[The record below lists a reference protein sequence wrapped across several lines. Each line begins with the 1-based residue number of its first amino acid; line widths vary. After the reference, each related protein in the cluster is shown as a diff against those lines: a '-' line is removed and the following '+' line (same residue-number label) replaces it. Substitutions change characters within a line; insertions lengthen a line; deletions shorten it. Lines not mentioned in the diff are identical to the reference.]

1 MRSGLVVA
9 ALIFVLIVGFA
20 FGSYAVFKHSGREV
34 TRDVDHLMAAVQA
47 GDWDKAA
54 GHARELRK
62 SWLKAEKIWGPLT
75 DHNEIDHLGEA
86 VERTLKLV
94 ELKKKDEALTEAAV
108 VRWLAHHVP
117 EREVPGLGNI
127 F

>member
-9 ALIFVLIVGFA
+9 ALIIVIIVGFA
-20 FGSYAVFKHSGREV
+20 FGSYAVFRRSGREV
-34 TRDVDHLMAAVQA
+34 TRNVDRLAAAVQA
-47 GDWDKAA
+47 GDWNKASGRA
-54 GHARELRK
+54 SELHK

-94 ELKKKDEALTEAAV
+94 ELKKKDEALAEAAV